1 MEKSK
6 TVKTELLAAANMMER
21 LPKEVIIRILC
32 RLPIPYLMQSKLV
45 CRSWRS
51 LIQDPLFA
59 SDHFSNMADNDP
71 SFILQRHPPD
81 KHQLIFYT
89 DLSHD
94 RQGNLITKKPPIAIM
109 EMSLVDS
116 CNGMLCMS
124 DARAQA
130 IYICNPF
137 TRQSMELPKIFNFPA
152 KLERL
157 EFFFHS
163 TTKEYK
169 LLHTRPL
176 RKGDARAPTN
186 VDRSTLVYTEVHVL
200 TIGSPAWR
208 NLGTIPH
215 RFIWHSSKVILN
227 GRLHWLSRPYR
238 MSPTRFLISFDLE
251 TEQFQEVPK
260 PCEMDE
266 YPHHLMIRQGCVSI
280 VTCENRQLGIWV
292 MKEYGVKE
300 SWIKE
305 FNIGTYLPRTFQQL
319 RPRRERRDY
328 PRLPCPNPWVRV
340 IYSLKSGEILLE
352 YGRRSLVLYDPQQ
365 GTFKEL
371 TFPEMPNWFKIFVH
385 GKLIKETEQPTSN
398 MMDRLPEDIIL
409 GILSKLPVISL
420 IQSTLVCRAWQNLI
434 QDPLLATKHFSNM
447 VNKGAPTFIFQ
458 SNRPESSYQLFFV
471 DFSPHSQGKVIL
483 KKLPYSS
490 MSWYLVDS
498 CNGLLCM
505 RDFRG
510 IYICNPFTRRYL
522 ELPKLTNNPMEAGHI
537 GFSFHQAANEY
548 KVLQIV
554 FRRSLIIRRRNVATY
569 DLVESEVHV
578 LTIGNPAWRNL
589 GTIPYDFTRPMLKAM
604 VNGKLHCLTKP
615 NRQLTASLLVSF
627 DLETEQFQEVPK
639 PDCCGLD
646 KCLHQLMVLRGC
658 LSAGAYHENEQ
669 LEIWVMKQYGVKESW
684 IKEYTIG
691 TYWPR
696 TMLQMDLFHYNN
708 SRARFPNHMFEF

>member
-1 MEKSK
+1 
-6 TVKTELLAAANMMER
+6 
-21 LPKEVIIRILC
+21 
-32 RLPIPYLMQSKLV
+32 
-45 CRSWRS
+45 
-51 LIQDPLFA
+51 
-59 SDHFSNMADNDP
+59 MADNDP
-71 SFILQRHPPD
+71 SFILQRHPLD
-81 KHQLIFYT
+81 RQQLFYT

-94 RQGNLITKKPPIAIM
+94 RQGNLITKKPPIPIM

-124 DARAQA
+124 DARGQA

-163 TTKEYK
+163 ATKEYK

-176 RKGDARAPTN
+176 RKGEARAPTN
-186 VDRSTLVYTEVHVL
+186 VDPSTLVYSEVHVM

-215 RFIWHSSKVILN
+215 RFIWHSSKVIVN
-227 GRLHWLSRPYR
+227 GRLHWLSRPNR
-238 MSPTRFLISFDLE
+238 TSPTRFLISFDLE
-251 TEQFQEVPK
+251 TEQF
-260 PCEMDE
+260 
-266 YPHHLMIRQGCVSI
+266 
-280 VTCENRQLGIWV
+280 
-292 MKEYGVKE
+292 KE
-300 SWIKE
+300 
-305 FNIGTYLPRTFQQL
+305 
-319 RPRRERRDY
+319 
-328 PRLPCPNPWVRV
+328 
-340 IYSLKSGEILLE
+340 
-352 YGRRSLVLYDPQQ
+352 
-365 GTFKEL
+365 
-371 TFPEMPNWFKIFVH
+371 
-385 GKLIKETEQPTSN
+385 GKLIQETEQPTSN

-409 GILSKLPVISL
+409 GILSKLPAISL
-420 IQSTLVCRAWQNLI
+420 IQSMLVCRAWRNLI

-447 VNKGAPTFIFQ
+447 VNKGSPTFIFQ

-471 DFSPHSQGKVIL
+471 DFSPQSQGKVIL

-498 CNGLLCM
+498 CNALLCL

-589 GTIPYDFTRPMLKAM
+589 GTMPYDFTRPMLKAM

-615 NRQLTASLLVSF
+615 NRQITASLLVSF
-627 DLETEQFQEVPK
+627 DLANEQFQEHPLLATKHFSHMVNKGTPTFIFQSSRPELSYRLCFVDFSYHNEGNVIFKKLPDSFKSRYLVDSCNGLLCMRDSQGLYICNPFTRRYLELPK
-639 PDCCGLD
+639 LIDYPMAVGHIGFGF
-646 KCLHQLMVLRGC
+646 HQTTNEYKVIKIISRRPLLRRRYC
-658 LSAGAYHENEQ
+658 NISATSMSVFSTELADAES
-669 LEIWVMKQYGVKESW
+669 YGERQTSLALK
-684 IKEYTIG
+684 
-691 TYWPR
+691 
-696 TMLQMDLFHYNN
+696 
-708 SRARFPNHMFEF
+708 A